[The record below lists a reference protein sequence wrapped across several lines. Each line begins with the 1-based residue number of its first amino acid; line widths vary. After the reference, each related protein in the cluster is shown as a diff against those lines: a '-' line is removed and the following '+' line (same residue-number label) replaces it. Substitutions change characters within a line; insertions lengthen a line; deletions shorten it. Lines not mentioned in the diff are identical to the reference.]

1 MKILDIFLILA
12 AIALLVTSYFTV
24 NAELKALVT
33 FCATMCGAVFGAR
46 WGGRIHKKNL
56 ENK

>member
-12 AIALLVTSYFTV
+12 TIALLVISYFIV
-24 NAELKALVT
+24 NAELKTLVSL
-33 FCATMCGAVFGAR
+33 CATIFGAMFGAR